1 MNLTE
6 KVETWLL
13 KKQFAAVAE
22 MCFLWAG
29 GNVEMYVKTLKK
41 ENSHYLSLDL
51 FFFSSC
57 IRKVVSP
64 FSLLPCVQLSL
75 CFLLFN
81 YIVYL

>member
-51 FFFSSC
+51 FFF
-57 IRKVVSP
+57 
-64 FSLLPCVQLSL
+64 F
-75 CFLLFN
+75 
-81 YIVYL
+81 